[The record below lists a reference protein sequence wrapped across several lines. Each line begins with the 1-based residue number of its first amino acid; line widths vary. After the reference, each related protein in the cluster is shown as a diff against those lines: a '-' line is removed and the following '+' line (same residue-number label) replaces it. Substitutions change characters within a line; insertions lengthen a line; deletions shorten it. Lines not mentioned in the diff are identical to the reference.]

1 MSTVRIG
8 VVGDLHTYWDEVD
21 IADFARSEYDLLI
34 FTGDLG
40 GGSRDSSLRVARNL
54 SRLSKPALVMPGNN
68 DIGDIDELAA
78 ELAHRGAIRQLSAVR
93 QGRTGRV
100 PGGRQPMIR
109 LCGYSSHLLGR
120 DGAAFTLI
128 AGRPHSMGGPELAF
142 AEHMVTEWGIDSLA
156 ASTERLK
163 QLVDAAETR
172 DLVFLGHNGP
182 TGLGHDA
189 ADMWGCDFK
198 AGGGDW
204 GDPDLA
210 LAIEHA
216 LAQGRRVL
224 AVIGGHMHL
233 RTKEGA
239 ERPWQVERSG
249 VLYVN
254 AARVPRIQSREGD
267 VHRHHVALT
276 VSPESVEVAEI
287 HVAQYGGQ
295 SIVSS
300 SAAIR
305 RADTP

>member
-1 MSTVRIG
+1 MSIVRVGI
-8 VVGDLHTYWDEVD
+8 VGDLHTHWDEVD
-21 IADFARSEYDLLI
+21 VAEFDRSDYDLLI

-40 GGSRDSSLRVARNL
+40 GGSRESSLRVARNL

-68 DIGDIDELAA
+68 DVGDIGELAA
-78 ELAHRGAIRQLSAVR
+78 ELAHRDAMRQLSAVR
-93 QGRTGRV
+93 QGRAPSV
-100 PGGRQPMIR
+100 AGGRQALIR
-109 LCGYSSHLLGR
+109 LCGYSSHLLGS
-120 DGAAFTLI
+120 GHSAVTLI
-128 AGRPHSMGGPELAF
+128 AGRPHSMGGPDLAF
-142 AEHMVTEWGIDSLA
+142 PEHMVAEWGIDSLA
-156 ASTERLK
+156 ASAERLK
-163 QLVDAAETR
+163 QLVDGAETR

-182 TGLGHDA
+182 AGLGDEA
-189 ADMWGCDFK
+189 ADMWGCDFR

-210 LAIEHA
+210 VAIDHA
-216 LAQGRRVL
+216 RAQDRRVL

-233 RTKEGA
+233 RTKGGA

-254 AARVPRIQSREGD
+254 AARVPRIHARDGD

-276 VSPESVEVAEI
+276 FTPESLEVAEI
-287 HVAQYGGQ
+287 LVAQYGGQ

-305 RADTP
+305 RVDTP